1 MVIGVVSWWQVD
13 LIVLATATGGLAFG
27 VGLALKETLENYFSY
42 ILIRKDK
49 VVKEGD
55 RVQLQSGYNGYV
67 HKITPRVTYIPVSYT
82 HLTLPT
88 KRIV

>member
-42 ILIRKDK
+42 ILIRID
-49 VVKEGD
+49 
-55 RVQLQSGYNGYV
+55 
-67 HKITPRVTYIPVSYT
+67 
-82 HLTLPT
+82 
-88 KRIV
+88 

>member
-49 VVKEGD
+49 VVK
-55 RVQLQSGYNGYV
+55 RRRQST
-67 HKITPRVTYIPVSYT
+67 ITEWIQRLCT
-82 HLTLPT
+82 
-88 KRIV
+88 